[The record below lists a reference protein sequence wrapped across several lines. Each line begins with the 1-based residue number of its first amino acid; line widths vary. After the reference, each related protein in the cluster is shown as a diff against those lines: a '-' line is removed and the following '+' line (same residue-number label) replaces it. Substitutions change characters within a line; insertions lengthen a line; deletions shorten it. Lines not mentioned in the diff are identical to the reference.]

1 MAANKSQGSY
11 YTLSLVAF
19 TVLCAGIYEWSGG
32 MGKLL
37 VLVGAAGVL
46 GSLVGMKG
54 IKPLEGKIAMKS
66 SPFAM
71 KMVGAACSLL
81 GWVITLFGM
90 HLTPSTGGRI
100 VLALVGIAVSLFGI
114 IVVLPAAFNKNA
126 IWKT

>member
-19 TVLCAGIYEWSGG
+19 TVLCAGIYEWSGDL
-32 MGKLL
+32 GKLL
-37 VLVGAAGVL
+37 VLVGAAGIIV
-46 GSLVGMKG
+46 SLFGMMR
-54 IKPLEGKIAMKS
+54 IKSLEGKVALKS

-81 GWVITLFGM
+81 GWLITLFGM

-100 VLALVGIAVSLFGI
+100 ALALVGIAVSLFGI
-114 IVVLPAAFNKNA
+114 VVVLPAAFNKNA

>member
-11 YTLSLVAF
+11 YTLFLVAA
-19 TVLCAGIYEWSGG
+19 TVAMRRALLFRLGHGKAVVPGRGG
-32 MGKLL
+32 WASRSLFGMLKIKSEEGKTAMKPGPTGMK
-37 VLVGAAGVL
+37 LVGAAL
-46 GSLVGMKG
+46 ST
-54 IKPLEGKIAMKS
+54 
-66 SPFAM
+66 
-71 KMVGAACSLL
+71 L

-126 IWKT
+126 VWKS

>member
-11 YTLSLVAF
+11 YTLALVAS

-37 VLVGAAGVL
+37 VLVGAAGIL
-46 GSLVGMKG
+46 GSLFGMKG
-54 IKPLEGKIAMKS
+54 IKPLEGKIAQKS
-66 SPFAM
+66 SPFVM

-81 GWVITLFGM
+81 GWIITLFGM

-100 VLALVGIAVSLFGI
+100 ALALVGIAVSLFGI

>member
-1 MAANKSQGSY
+1 MAANRSQGSY

-32 MGKLL
+32 LGKLL
-37 VLVGAAGVL
+37 VLVGAVGVL
-46 GSLVGMKG
+46 GSLFGMKG
-54 IKPLEGKIAMKS
+54 VKPLEGKIALKS
-66 SPFAM
+66 SPMAM
-71 KMVGAACSLL
+71 KLVGAACSLL

-114 IVVLPAAFNKNA
+114 TVILPAAFNRNA